1 MSGKGRG
8 DDNLNI
14 SPGGIIR
21 EATSEYFRQVQS
33 EQKLQSPACAEG
45 KFFMDGQSTFNR

>member
-1 MSGKGRG
+1 MCRKGRG

-33 EQKLQSPACAEG
+33 EQKL
-45 KFFMDGQSTFNR
+45 